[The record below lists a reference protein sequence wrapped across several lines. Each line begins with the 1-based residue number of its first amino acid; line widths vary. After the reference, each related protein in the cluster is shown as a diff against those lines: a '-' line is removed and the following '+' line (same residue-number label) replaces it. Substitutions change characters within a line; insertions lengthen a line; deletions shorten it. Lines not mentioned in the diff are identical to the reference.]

1 MLLDWLH
8 GDLYHWTIFCC
19 VVASL
24 GLVGAFIAATAA
36 TTGKGVFAF
45 LNGSRTPTVIV
56 VNAGGQYIQQP
67 AKKRW
72 SFGRYWLLF
81 AAIFSGG
88 PMLTLLIMGVTDL
101 FWTVV
106 GWIGANL
113 WVLAIATVGAALVA
127 AFAWLIRSDR
137 LRDRQTHAQIAAL
150 PETVAAPIVTAQPVV
165 GWSMPSDV
173 GQWDQR

>member
-8 GDLYHWTIFCC
+8 GDLHHWTIFCC

-36 TTGKGVFAF
+36 TTGKGLFAF

-56 VNAGGQYIQQP
+56 VNAGGQYVQQP

-106 GWIGANL
+106 GWVGANL
-113 WVLAIATVGAALVA
+113 WVLLILAVAGVFVGGI
-127 AFAWLIRSDR
+127 AWLLRQER
-137 LRDRQTHAQIAAL
+137 ARDRETLAQLAAL
-150 PETVAAPIVTAQPVV
+150 PETVAAPAVTAQPNV
-165 GWSMPSDV
+165 GWSLNYE